1 MTGKNISASSAPLV
15 SIITPFF
22 NSGEFLAACIE
33 SVLAQTY
40 SNWEYVLVNNQS
52 TDNGRAIA
60 ERYARQ
66 DKRIRLFDTATHLN
80 QIDNFEAALKRM
92 SPASKY
98 CKFILA
104 DDWMFP
110 ECLQRMVDLG
120 EGHPNVGIVSAYQ
133 LYGDEI
139 VGDGLPYS
147 TTVLSG
153 REAGRLMLLSGYY
166 LTGSPSSVLFRSEIV
181 RAAERFFPA
190 DWIHEDTEA
199 CFRLLEHHDLGFIHQ
214 VLTFSRKN
222 QGSLTS
228 QVVRLNPGP
237 IRKYMFAKQ
246 YGPRF
251 LNAQEYKKHLQA
263 ATDFYGQFLAASL
276 FQLRDKQFWDFQ
288 RKGLAAVGSDFW
300 SLGLPK
306 YVVLELVDIV
316 GNPKKTIGRLIRLA
330 RSREEPGPDQPAQPA
345 SEYRSEANSSKG

>member
-1 MTGKNISASSAPLV
+1 MREKNIAGPAAPLV
-15 SIITPFF
+15 TIITPFF
-22 NSGEFLAACIE
+22 NSGEFLAECIE
-33 SVLAQTY
+33 SVLAQSY
-40 SNWEYVLVNNQS
+40 ANWEYILVNNQS
-52 TDNGRAIA
+52 TDNGRCIA

-66 DKRIRLFDTATHLN
+66 DGRIRLVDTASHLS
-80 QIDNFEAALKRM
+80 QIENFEASLEHV
-92 SPASKY
+92 SPTSKY
-98 CKFILA
+98 CKFVLA

-110 ECLQRMVDLG
+110 ECLERMVDLA
-120 EGHPNVGIVSAYQ
+120 EAHPNAGMVSSYQ

-147 TTVLSG
+147 TSVISG
-153 REAGRLMLLSGYY
+153 REAGRLMLLEGHY
-166 LTGSPSSVLFRSEIV
+166 LTGSPSSVLFRADVV

-199 CFRLLEHHDLGFIHQ
+199 CFRVLEHHDLGFVHQ

-228 QVVRLNPGP
+228 QVARFSPGP

-251 LNAQEYKKHLQA
+251 LSDHERKKHLRA
-263 ATDFYGQFLAASL
+263 ATDFYGQFLGGCC
-276 FQLRDKQFWDFQ
+276 FQFRGKEFWDFQ

-306 YVVLELVDIV
+306 YIVLELVDII

-330 RSREEPGPDQPAQPA
+330 RSREQTRPDHAAQPA
-345 SEYRSEANSSKG
+345 AEYRSEANSWKG

>member
-1 MTGKNISASSAPLV
+1 MKEKTVSTSAGPLV

-22 NSGEFLAACIE
+22 NSGEFLVECIE

-40 SNWEYVLVNNQS
+40 PNWEYILVNNQS
-52 TDNGRAIA
+52 TDNGRSIA
-60 ERYARQ
+60 ERYTQQ
-66 DKRIRLFDTATHLN
+66 DTRIRLCDTATHLN
-80 QIDNFEAALKRM
+80 QIDNFEASLKYV

-98 CKFILA
+98 CKLILA

-110 ECLQRMVDLG
+110 ECLERMVALA
-120 EGHPNVGIVSAYQ
+120 EGHPNVGMVSSYQ

-147 TTVLSG
+147 TVALSG
-153 REAGRLMLLSGYY
+153 REAARLMLLYGYY
-166 LTGSPSSVLFRSEIV
+166 LTGSPSTVLFRSDVV
-181 RAAERFFPA
+181 RVAERFFPA
-190 DWIHEDTEA
+190 DWIHEDVEA
-199 CFRLLEHHDLGFIHQ
+199 CFRVLEHHDLGFVHQ

-222 QGSLTS
+222 LGSLTS
-228 QVVRLNPGP
+228 QVARFNPGP

-251 LNAQEYKKHLQA
+251 LNDYECKKHLQA
-263 ATDFYGQFLAASL
+263 VTDFYGQFLAESW
-276 FQLRDKQFWDFQ
+276 FQLRSKEFWDFQ

-306 YVVLELVDIV
+306 YVALELVDILA
-316 GNPKKTIGRLIRLA
+316 NPKKTIGRLIRLA
-330 RSREEPGPDQPAQPA
+330 RSREQTSPNRQAQPA
-345 SEYRSEANSSKG
+345 VDYHSEANSSKG